1 MPIDVAITVRHCTSR
16 KVDEG
21 RHHEK
26 GKRDRVN
33 EETFLYG
40 NSDSLP
46 LHKPL
51 QEWAKKHLPA
61 IMKTNPGKES
71 STLRTLKNKEP
82 NVRFWFIK

>member
-1 MPIDVAITVRHCTSR
+1 MPIDVAITVRHGTSR

-40 NSDSLP
+40 FLATP
-46 LHKPL
+46 
-51 QEWAKKHLPA
+51 
-61 IMKTNPGKES
+61 
-71 STLRTLKNKEP
+71 RTITRMGLKIFAGNNE
-82 NVRFWFIK
+82 N